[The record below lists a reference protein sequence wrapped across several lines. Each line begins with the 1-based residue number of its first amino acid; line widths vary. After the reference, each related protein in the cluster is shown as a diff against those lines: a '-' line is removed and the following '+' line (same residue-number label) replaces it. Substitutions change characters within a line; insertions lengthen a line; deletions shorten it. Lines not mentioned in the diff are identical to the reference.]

1 MKKQLSKRQITV
13 KSARPNNT
21 KRKRLKPKPRHVF
34 RTSQDAR
41 DQRIEFRVS
50 LAEKQVIEK
59 AVSLSSLSITDLTRQ
74 TLLEASTQIISEK
87 EGLFTSKETRNHF
100 FSVLDNPPPANA
112 ALKQAFKLHSEK
124 VKTLENAWVSKT
136 GLKKPWP

>member
-13 KSARPNNT
+13 KSPGAENT
-21 KRKRLKPKPRHVF
+21 KRKRLKSKTRHVF
-34 RTSQDAR
+34 HAFQDAR
-41 DQRIEFRVS
+41 DQRIEIRVS

-59 AVSLSSLSITDLTRQ
+59 AVSLSSLSITDLTRK

-87 EGLFTSKETRNHF
+87 EGLFTSNEARNQF

-112 ALKQAFKLHSEK
+112 ALKQAFKLHGEK
-124 VKTLENAWVSKT
+124 VKTLESA
-136 GLKKPWP
+136 